1 MALVRRWHHQGRTII
16 AVLHDLELVARAFPE
31 TLLLARAPIAWGST
45 ARALSAEN
53 RMRARLAAE
62 AWSEESVPCRD
73 AA

>member
-1 MALVRRWHHQGRTII
+1 M
-16 AVLHDLELVARAFPE
+16 LHDLDLVTREFPD
-31 TLLLARAPIAWGST
+31 TLLLAREPIAWGPT

-62 AWSEESVPCRD
+62 AWSEEPTCRD